1 MRMKDGIS
9 QVIVNLEAQK
19 DNPTGYHILNR
30 AVFYVSRLVSS
41 QKERDFVNQNYND
54 IKRVFSIWVC
64 MNMDENSMDYIHLTD
79 DKLIGSYPW
88 KGRLDLLNIVLIGI
102 SNELPEHDEKYE
114 LHRLLSTLLS
124 MELTVDE
131 KLEIIKTEYHVPV
144 DDELRK
150 DVSALCNLSQG
161 IRDNTLVD
169 VIMTMYENNF
179 TLEQIAVATKK
190 SVEEVSAIIKKRE
203 PVLA

>member
-1 MRMKDGIS
+1 MDTEIKNAVSATD
-9 QVIVNLEAQK
+9 QDAQ
-19 DNPTGYHILNR
+19 
-30 AVFYVSRLVSS
+30 
-41 QKERDFVNQNYND
+41 
-54 IKRVFSIWVC
+54 
-64 MNMDENSMDYIHLTD
+64 
-79 DKLIGSYPW
+79 
-88 KGRLDLLNIVLIGI
+88 
-102 SNELPEHDEKYE
+102 HDEKYE

-161 IRDNTLVD
+161 IRDNTLAD

-203 PVLA
+203 PVMA